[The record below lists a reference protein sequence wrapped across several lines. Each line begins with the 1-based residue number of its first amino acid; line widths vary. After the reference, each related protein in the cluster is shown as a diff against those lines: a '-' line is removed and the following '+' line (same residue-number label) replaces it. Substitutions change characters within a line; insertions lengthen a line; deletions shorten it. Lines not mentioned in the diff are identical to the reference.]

1 MMKQHK
7 GKLIVSSVVT
17 LLPIL
22 AGLILWNRL
31 PNQMPT
37 HWGLDG
43 SVDGWSGK
51 AFAVFGL
58 PLILL
63 AVHWLCVWGTSL
75 DSGNRG
81 QNRKV
86 SGLVLW
92 IIPVLSWFTSG
103 IMYAAALNLDVNFV
117 TVTLLL
123 IGIMFVV
130 IGNYLPKCKQNH
142 TIGIR
147 IPWTLNDE
155 ENWNATH
162 RVGGRIWVAGGVLL
176 LVGCALPE
184 RLAVTL
190 MLVLI
195 LLLAAA
201 PILYSWC
208 YHKKQAREGH
218 VPTVSGEKKPLGRKA
233 KIISTAGLVAVL
245 VLVAVLM
252 FTGDIEIRCDEDSFT
267 VEADYYQDLTVEYAA
282 VDSIEYRETDKA
294 GVRTFGFG
302 SARLLMGQFKNDAF
316 GTHTRYSYT
325 QCDAC
330 VVITAGEKILVLSGK
345 DADSTRALY
354 EELSGRV

>member
-7 GKLIVSSVVT
+7 RKLVISSALT

-31 PNQMPT
+31 PSQMPT
-37 HWGLDG
+37 HWGFDG
-43 SVDGWSGK
+43 TVDGWSGK
-51 AFAVFGL
+51 AFAVFGMS
-58 PLILL
+58 LILL

-86 SGLVLW
+86 TGLVLW
-92 IIPVLSWFTSG
+92 ICPVMSLFTNG
-103 IMYAAALNLDVNFV
+103 IMYAAALDMEVNFV
-117 TVTLLL
+117 RVTLLL
-123 IGIMFVV
+123 MGAMFVV

-147 IPWTLNDE
+147 VKWTLEDE

-162 RVGGRIWVAGGVLL
+162 RVGGRIWVAGGILL
-176 LVGCALPE
+176 LAGCVLPE

-208 YHKKQAREGH
+208 YHKKQAWEGH
-218 VPTVSGEKKPLGRKA
+218 VPTVSGEKKPL
-233 KIISTAGLVAVL
+233 
-245 VLVAVLM
+245 
-252 FTGDIEIRCDEDSFT
+252 RCLEC
-267 VEADYYQDLTVEYAA
+267 
-282 VDSIEYRETDKA
+282 R
-294 GVRTFGFG
+294 
-302 SARLLMGQFKNDAF
+302 
-316 GTHTRYSYT
+316 
-325 QCDAC
+325 
-330 VVITAGEKILVLSGK
+330 
-345 DADSTRALY
+345 
-354 EELSGRV
+354 